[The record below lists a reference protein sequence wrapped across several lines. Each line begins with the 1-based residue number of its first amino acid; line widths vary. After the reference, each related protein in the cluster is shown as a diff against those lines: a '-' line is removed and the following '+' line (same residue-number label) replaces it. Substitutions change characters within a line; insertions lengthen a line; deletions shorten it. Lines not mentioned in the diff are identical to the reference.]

1 MISKIRSGILSC
13 AGLIF
18 IHMLRG
24 IICIP
29 GVEPENFMVNLLA
42 IQIGSLWFTITLW
55 IVLRYDIVILN
66 NLNRLSAPI
75 DWLIRNI
82 AFVSVFGIISFLL
95 PNSALKLLSV
105 LLGIVLVINY
115 VVVFVRIYKLNK
127 NDLEYINDL
136 QNSIL
141 SMLVILI
148 VFFIFSLFNEFMW
161 HMDLD
166 FVFYFLWSVPVLFQM
181 RYLVREKREIELE
194 LKKRL
199 ITNNNDTH

>member
-1 MISKIRSGILSC
+1 
-13 AGLIF
+13 
-18 IHMLRG
+18 
-24 IICIP
+24 
-29 GVEPENFMVNLLA
+29 MVNLLA
-42 IQIGSLWFTITLW
+42 IQIGSLWFTISLW
-55 IVLRYDIVILN
+55 IVLRYDIVKLN

-105 LLGIVLVINY
+105 LFGIVLVINY
-115 VVVFVRIYKLNK
+115 VVVFVGIYKLNK

-181 RYLVREKREIELE
+181 RYLVREKRDIELE